1 MPKFFDPKELEIMD
15 ALTANNKVVLAS
27 LGGAPKLQG
36 EAMSTGA
43 GVPNA
48 QDEVLEEKIDV

>member
-1 MPKFFDPKELEIMD
+1 MPKFFDPKELESLD

-36 EAMSTGA
+36 EAGSTG
-43 GVPNA
+43 VEIPNA
-48 QDEVLEEKIDV
+48 DDEAWEEKIDV